1 VPSVEHIQDALLRT
15 VLPPALLAVTIMAL
29 ACLLARWCGE
39 IATLIGSIA
48 ALAAALTL
56 GAAQG
61 HRLPWLPESF
71 GWHWLLW
78 TMILGLIVDALARI
92 PRIPRGLGWALRG
105 MVAAQAGWLLCPSS
119 LRDEH
124 AWAPLALGVLIL
136 TEWAVLGQLLI
147 RERRGLVALA
157 LVPAA
162 NVAAVVLIYA
172 ASARLSELAL
182 VLMAGIAGVGVVAL
196 ALAREI
202 DGIGAATA
210 IQLPGLL
217 LAGQQDTFTEV
228 PLASFALVAISPL
241 ALSPLLLDA
250 WRCRQKKGLI
260 VVQMLLLLLPLAGAF
275 YLAAQTG
282 PLDFD

>member
-1 VPSVEHIQDALLRT
+1 VPSVEHIQDALLRI
-15 VLPPALLAVTIMAL
+15 VLPPALLALTIMAL

-39 IATLIGSIA
+39 IVTLIGSIA
-48 ALAAALTL
+48 ALAAALVL
-56 GAAQG
+56 GAMQG
-61 HRLPWLPESF
+61 RRLAWVPESF

-78 TMILGLIVDALARI
+78 TTISALIVDALARI
-92 PRIPRGLGWALRG
+92 PRIPPGLDWALRG
-105 MVAAQAGWLLCPSS
+105 MVAAQAGWLLCPSL
-119 LRDEH
+119 LRNEH

-136 TEWAVLGQLLI
+136 TEWAVLEQLLI
-147 RERRGLVALA
+147 RDRRGLVALA
-157 LVPAA
+157 LVPGA

-172 ASARLSELAL
+172 ASARFSELAL

-196 ALAREI
+196 VLAREI
-202 DGIGAATA
+202 DGVGAATA

-228 PLASFALVAISPL
+228 AFASFALAAISPL
-241 ALSPLLLDA
+241 TLAPLLLGA

-260 VVQMLLLLLPLAGAF
+260 VVQVLLLLLPLAGSL

-282 PLDFD
+282 QLDFD